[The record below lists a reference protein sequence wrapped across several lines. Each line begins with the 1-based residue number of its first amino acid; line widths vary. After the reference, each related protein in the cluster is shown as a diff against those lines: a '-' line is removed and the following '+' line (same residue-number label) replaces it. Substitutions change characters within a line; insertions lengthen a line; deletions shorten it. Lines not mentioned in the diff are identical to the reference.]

1 MEGDGVYRFGLDRRS
16 VLGCDCKSETPS
28 TVKRENGTVF
38 LFVLTMTVFLTF
50 CGISAGSSSVQPPTL
65 GVKKSEKLVDVGL
78 NPSKYKPSFRTIFF
92 ISVLE

>member
-38 LFVLTMTVFLTF
+38 LFVLTITVFLTF
-50 CGISAGSSSVQPPTL
+50 VEFPQVQVPFNRQPSV
-65 GVKKSEKLVDVGL
+65 
-78 NPSKYKPSFRTIFF
+78 
-92 ISVLE
+92 